1 MTFASLLTTLDTWFS
16 RGLADAGPG
25 VVPCREGCTACCH
38 GPFDISPADARMVR
52 EAVDALPN
60 DVAVGI
66 RSRAAAQRA
75 RYAAMVPGWG
85 PPWEVAELSEE
96 AFDALADALAHEP
109 CPALDPVR
117 GSCLIHSS
125 RPATC
130 RLTGLGV
137 VTLEGDV
144 LDNVCPIQG
153 DYPAYAAL
161 APTPFDLLRFEDAAE
176 REDRLASDA
185 GWVSTT
191 VAGVVG

>member
-1 MTFASLLTTLDTWFS
+1 MTYSSLLTTLDTWFA
-16 RGLADAGPG
+16 RGLTAAGPG

-38 GPFDISPADARMVR
+38 GPFDISPADARLVR

-85 PPWEVAELSEE
+85 SPWEVAALSEE

-109 CPALDPVR
+109 CPALDPER

-153 DYPAYAAL
+153 DYPAYTAL

-176 REDRLASDA
+176 REDQLASDA
-185 GWVSTT
+185 GWVATT
-191 VAGVVG
+191 VAGAVG